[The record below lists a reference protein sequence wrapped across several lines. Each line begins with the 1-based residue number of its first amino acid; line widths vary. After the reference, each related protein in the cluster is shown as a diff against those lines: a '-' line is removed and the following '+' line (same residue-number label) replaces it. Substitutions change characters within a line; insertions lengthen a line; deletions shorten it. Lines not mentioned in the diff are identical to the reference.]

1 MAENTSASE
10 GRTVGPKEQVGAGV
24 LAMGI
29 FVIVLPF
36 AVAEAVAADSA
47 FITLWAMNVLAGLFL
62 IGASIAVFRLR
73 E

>member
-36 AVAEAVAADSA
+36 AVAEAVSADSA

-62 IGASIAVFRLR
+62 IGASIAVFRLK